1 MLPAHPRESN
11 IGPGSEKGKGR
22 SVCCDPCP
30 CRRASLLTA
39 TTRLVSPIAVMAMIQ
54 ATMMVIVAVVAIRVI
69 AAVVIII
76 SAMYTPMNSAVVAI
90 VGLRL
95 VHGQ

>member
-1 MLPAHPRESN
+1 LPLQES
-11 IGPGSEKGKGR
+11 
-22 SVCCDPCP
+22 
-30 CRRASLLTA
+30 LTA

>member
-1 MLPAHPRESN
+1 MPLQESL
-11 IGPGSEKGKGR
+11 
-22 SVCCDPCP
+22 
-30 CRRASLLTA
+30 AT

-54 ATMMVIVAVVAIRVI
+54 ATMMVIVVVVAIRVI

>member
-1 MLPAHPRESN
+1 
-11 IGPGSEKGKGR
+11 
-22 SVCCDPCP
+22 
-30 CRRASLLTA
+30 
-39 TTRLVSPIAVMAMIQ
+39 MAMIQ
-54 ATMMVIVAVVAIRVI
+54 ATMMVIVVVVAIRVI